1 MTTVRATGATPLT
14 IRESVRLLL
23 RKTPQYPSIQRI
35 FELSRPL
42 RCPYGWSAVKRER
55 FSVKSVLYKAS
66 SDFGGP
72 CWDSGC
78 ANPGYKESRHS
89 HLQESFSQTLDKADV
104 SRIGQ
109 RSLGRRMG
117 EEQLWCFECRGG
129 DEKGKVLYKVKGEK
143 SDDSRTFSFEMGDDS
158 EVTVSSSSITAQM
171 VHLTFT
177 LSSRAGRGIGWR
189 SCDLRQGWPGG
200 RE

>member
-1 MTTVRATGATPLT
+1 M
-14 IRESVRLLL
+14 RLLL

-42 RCPYGWSAVKRER
+42 RCPYGWSARVKRER

-66 SDFGGP
+66 SDFGGGP

-78 ANPGYKESRHS
+78 ANPGYKRISTLSFAREV
-89 HLQESFSQTLDKADV
+89 FSQTLDKADV
-104 SRIGQ
+104 SQESVSGP
-109 RSLGRRMG
+109 LV
-117 EEQLWCFECRGG
+117 EEWVKNNYGVSNVEVA

-158 EVTVSSSSITAQM
+158 EVTVSIKLDNGADGSSN
-171 VHLTFT
+171 FT

-189 SCDLRQGWPGG
+189 SCDLRQGRPGG